1 MKCLLKDILN
11 ENCVNGLVSDNY
23 IVFWY
28 YYFTIIFYYSGNE
41 SFASNMKDLQIEDK
55 SIPVDSEPTTG
66 KTHQTHF
73 YEKNRKINS
82 TFIK

>member
-1 MKCLLKDILN
+1 MGQFLIIILFFGIIILLL
-11 ENCVNGLVSDNY
+11 
-23 IVFWY
+23 F
-28 YYFTIIFYYSGNE
+28 FYYSGNE

-73 YEKNRKINS
+73 YEKNCKINS

>member
-1 MKCLLKDILN
+1 
-11 ENCVNGLVSDNY
+11 
-23 IVFWY
+23 
-28 YYFTIIFYYSGNE
+28 
-41 SFASNMKDLQIEDK
+41 MKDLQIEDK